1 MQLRDE
7 RDGDLMSK
15 KLTRDMVEQKYKWK
29 LEDIYPSRADWES
42 DFKSASESAEEI
54 KKLSESMTQ
63 SSEKLAQGLEKLD
76 EVSYKLEK
84 LYTYAKMH
92 RDLDN
97 ADPEA
102 QALTDRAGTL
112 LVKVSSAASFIN
124 PLLLSMDEEKL
135 TQWKE
140 KPELENYK
148 FYIEDLLR
156 SKQHILPAEQEKL
169 LSMAGDFSG
178 GARDI
183 FTMLNNADLKFD
195 SVEHNGETHT
205 LSHSNYILY
214 MQNPDREL
222 RKKVYQT
229 FYEGFKSHIN
239 TIAATYATSVKKDVF
254 YADVRGYESALAKPL
269 FGDNVPLKVYDD
281 LIDTVHKHLP
291 TMYEYLSLRKKL
303 LGVEKLAM
311 YDVYV
316 PLSNAGEDSYSY
328 EEAKDMVLAATAPLG
343 EDYTET
349 LKEAFDNRWIDVCA
363 TENKTTGA
371 YSWGVYGVHPY
382 VLLNHRG
389 DLDSVFTLA
398 HELGHAMHSYYSNK
412 TQPYPLASYVI
423 FVAEVASTVNEILL
437 TKYLLK
443 IVTDKELRKHI
454 LCHYLDQFRT
464 TVFRQTMFAEFEKKA
479 HEMAAAGEP
488 LTPETFGSVYQE
500 LNDLYYGEGVE
511 KDDVVRYEWAR
522 IPHFY
527 NAFYV
532 YKYATGFSCASA
544 IVAGLDDPENLR
556 KYREFLCS
564 GGTDYP
570 IALLEKAG
578 VNFDTAVETCMQE
591 FAKALEEFRELT
603 EEK

>member
-1 MQLRDE
+1 
-7 RDGDLMSK
+7 MSK
-15 KLTRDMVEQKYKWK
+15 DLTRDKVDVKYKWK
-29 LEDIYPSRADWES
+29 LEDIYPTREDWES
-42 DFKSASESAEEI
+42 DYVSAADSISDI
-54 KKLSESMTQ
+54 QNLSESMTR
-63 SSEKLAQGLEKLD
+63 SFEDLARGLEKLD
-76 EVSYKLEK
+76 SVSYKIEK

-97 ADPEA
+97 SDSEA
-102 QALTDRAGTL
+102 QALTERAGTL

-124 PLLLSMDEEKL
+124 PLLLSMDEAALLE
-135 TQWKE
+135 WKE
-140 KPELENYK
+140 KPELANYK

-156 SKQHILPAEQEKL
+156 SKRHILPAEQEKL

-183 FTMLNNADLKFD
+183 FTMLNNADLTFAD
-195 SVEHNGETHT
+195 VEHNGETHS

-214 MQNPDREL
+214 MQSPDREL
-222 RKKVYQT
+222 RKKVYET
-229 FYEGFKSHIN
+229 FYASFKQYIN

-291 TMYEYLSLRKKL
+291 TMYKYLALRRKL
-303 LGVEKLAM
+303 LGVEKLGM

-316 PLSNAGEDSYSY
+316 PLSDEGDEEYTY
-328 EEAKDMVLAATAPLG
+328 EKAKEMVLSALRPLG
-343 EDYTET
+343 EDYIAT
-349 LKEAFDNRWIDVCA
+349 LKEAFENRWVDVCA
-363 TENKTTGA
+363 TKGKTTGA

-398 HELGHAMHSYYSNK
+398 HELGHAMHSYYSNS

-443 IVTDKELRKHI
+443 TVTDKSLRKHI

-464 TVFRQTMFAEFEKKA
+464 TVLRQTMFAEFEKKA

-488 LTPETFGSVYQE
+488 LTAETLSDVYQK
-500 LNDLYYGEGVE
+500 LNDLYYGEDVE
-511 KDDVVRYEWAR
+511 KDDIIRYEWAR

-564 GGTDYP
+564 GGTDFP

-578 VNFDTAVETCMQE
+578 VNFDTVVETCMQE
-591 FAKALEEFRELT
+591 FAKALKEFEELC
-603 EEK
+603 EE